1 MGSVV
6 SSLLFQP
13 PTPPTYSQMPNY
25 FWLYTSKGEK
35 IPAFFINRNADL
47 TLLFSHSNA
56 EDLGMIYDWFMDFS
70 RKLRVNVMSYDYTG
84 YGLNDGTPTEE
95 HCFADI
101 EAAFAYLT
109 DVVDIPPDQ
118 IVLYGRSLGSGPS
131 THLARRL
138 SLQAAAKAST
148 GKGRRRPP
156 LRGLVLQSPLMSA
169 YRVAFHFRWSM
180 PGDNFCNIDKIGD
193 VRCPVFVLHGSEDEV
208 VPFWH
213 GQQLYLATRK
223 EWRYQPFWVKGA
235 GHNNIE
241 FLCRDDGRF
250 HAKLREYFN
259 FLRDRQRQEDAA
271 EASLAAAAAATLEGG
286 GGGGGQA
293 AAAAAA
299 PPKPPAAQ
307 LMS

>member
-1 MGSVV
+1 MGGVV

-47 TLLFSHSNA
+47 TILFSHSNA
-56 EDLGMIYDWFMDFS
+56 EDLGMIYDWFRDFA
-70 RKLRVNVMSYDYTG
+70 RQLRVNVMAYDYTG
-84 YGLNDGTPTEE
+84 YGLNDGTPSEE

-101 EAAFAYLT
+101 EAAWSYLT
-109 DVVDIPPDQ
+109 DVADIPPEQ

-138 SLQAAAKAST
+138 SLQAAAQRGA
-148 GKGRRRPP
+148 GLGRAHRPP
-156 LRGLVLQSPLMSA
+156 LRGLILQSPLMSA

-180 PGDNFCNIDKIGD
+180 PGDHFCNIDKIGD

-213 GQQLYLATRK
+213 GQQLYLAAR
-223 EWRYQPFWVKGA
+223 EAWRYKPFWVEGA

-250 HAKLREYFN
+250 HARLREYLN
-259 FLRDRQRQEDAA
+259 FLRDRQRKEAAA
-271 EASLAAAAAATLEGG
+271 EAAEAAEAAAGGGAQASAAA
-286 GGGGGQA
+286 GQA
-293 AAAAAA
+293 AVADAA
-299 PPKPPAAQ
+299 PPRAPR
-307 LMS
+307 